1 MDWTNPFDNALMGLI
16 QENLHNAVTDTVFP
30 IITYLGEAGCFW
42 LLLSLVLLLFKK
54 TRKCGIYALCAV
66 ALGFL
71 LGELGLKQLF
81 CRPRPFQTISSDIR
95 LLIPFPGG
103 YSFPSGHTTASFA
116 AAAVYFK
123 FSKKWGAAA
132 LTLAAL
138 IGFSRVFLFV
148 HWPTDV
154 LAGAA
159 LGVGAA
165 LLILWLAPKIE
176 AKRRKDEAELEEG

>member
-16 QENLHNAVTDTVFP
+16 QENLHNAVTDAVFP
-30 IITYLGEAGCFW
+30 IVTYLGEAGCFW
-42 LLLSLVLLLFKK
+42 ILLSLILLLFKK

-71 LGELGLKQLF
+71 LGELGLKQLL
-81 CRPRPFQTISSDIR
+81 CRPRPFQTVSGDIR

-116 AAAVYFK
+116 AATVCFK
-123 FSKKWGAAA
+123 FSKKWGGAA
-132 LTLAAL
+132 LVLAAL

-159 LGVGAA
+159 LGIGSA
-165 LLILWLAPKIE
+165 LLILWISPKIE
-176 AKRRKDEAELEEG
+176 AKRRKDEAELDAG